1 MHRPQ
6 VFITSFLTL
15 LALPLSVSSQT
26 VYLIRHGEKPSDGSN
41 GLSALG
47 LQRAQ
52 CLRNV
57 FGNESN
63 YDIKY
68 IMAMTPKSDGER
80 TRPLDTVQP
89 LATDLNITV
98 DISCDRDDAD
108 CVANV
113 VNQYEG
119 EGNILI
125 SWQHGALTDIVKALG
140 DENAPKWKK
149 HAYDTIWTDPKPYT
163 GLTEITSENCPGLDD
178 N

>member
-6 VFITSFLTL
+6 LFVTSFLTFL
-15 LALPLSVSSQT
+15 TLPLSVSSQK
-26 VYLIRHGEKPSDGSN
+26 VYLIRHGEKPSDGGN

-52 CLRNV
+52 CLRTV
-57 FGNESN
+57 FGNESI

-68 IMAMTPKSDGER
+68 IMAMTPMSDGER

-108 CVANV
+108 CVANI
-113 VNQYEG
+113 VNGYEG

-163 GLTEITSENCPGLDD
+163 GLTKITSENCPGLDD

>member
-1 MHRPQ
+1 MHHTQ
-6 VFITSFLTL
+6 LFITSLLTL
-15 LALPLSVSSQT
+15 LTLPLSASSQT
-26 VYLIRHGEKPSDGSN
+26 VYLIRHGEKPANGDN

-57 FGNESN
+57 FGNESI

-68 IMAMTPKSDGER
+68 IMAMTPQKNGDR
-80 TRPLDTVQP
+80 TRPLETVQP
-89 LATDLNITV
+89 LATDLGITV
-98 DISCDRDDAD
+98 DISCDRDDTD
-108 CVANV
+108 CVANTI
-113 VNQYEG
+113 NGYEG

-125 SWQHGALTDIVKALG
+125 SWQHGALTDIAKALG

-149 HAYDTIWTDPKPYT
+149 HSYDTIWTLPEPYT
-163 GLTEITSENCPGLDD
+163 DITEMTSENCPGLDD